1 VSDGG
6 IMTEPLRGWRAWQVI
21 ESRHG
26 PVLASWWVSALWPA
40 RRPLQARCALH
51 GSRPSPHHMCG
62 IHAFSARDEALAYL
76 ERGDEAPL
84 LFARRP
90 QSALGI
96 VVGRVSGWGRAV
108 AHERGWRSQF
118 AYPYDLYLLRGGRAL
133 ARALAGRYGVE
144 TVPFPPDT

>member
-1 VSDGG
+1 MSDD
-6 IMTEPLRGWRAWQVI
+6 IVTEPLRGWRAWQVV

-40 RRPLQARCALH
+40 RRPLQSRCALH

-62 IHAFSARDEALAYL
+62 IHAFSSRDQALAYL
-76 ERGDEAPL
+76 ERRDEALL

-90 QSALGI
+90 ESARGI
-96 VVGRVSGWGRAV
+96 VVGRVSGWGGAV

-118 AYPYDLYLLRGGRAL
+118 AYPYDLYLLRGDRML
-133 ARALAGRYGVE
+133 AQALAGRYGVE
-144 TVPFPPDT
+144 TLAFPPDT